1 MSPELRRFA
10 DSTQGWLVA
19 LPALVLAWAGEGALI
34 ADVPTAT
41 SAGAGWL
48 VILSLPAAFG
58 AILLAL
64 VGAGPYGRAAGLRM
78 LLFVVLFAILS
89 SEGTGDGFEARRAL
103 CVLSSAMVLLLSAA
117 SLGPGGRRSLARGLA
132 IAALAAVLGTWLDDR
147 DGLGGSVGN
156 TGHLADLALP
166 GAALGLGMLVDRSRF
181 MRPLGLLAALAVAIH
196 AGLAPS
202 LTALTAL
209 GLTVIAA
216 FARGARGGPIRRW
229 ARAGLVSLAVG
240 ALALGLRSAGT
251 LAEPVDSARPP
262 ATIAGDLGG
271 VGFRLRTWARIP
283 GMVMDHPMG
292 GVGPGQ
298 FEREFPPYRDPVE
311 LLASSHGRGEPTP
324 IEVEHPHND
333 WLLGLAEYGLL
344 GGGIWLGFLLLALV
358 HSWRHLGDRS
368 PVRASFGAAG
378 LTILLTALAGSPLL
392 SGPAAPAA
400 AWPVLGVVL
409 ATPRIRR
416 RPAGERL
423 LQRSTAVG
431 IAFLAFWILGIRQNQ
446 AWSFIE
452 HGRALEALTGARVI
466 EHDGVRSL
474 DPRDVEEAAERALA
488 AAPDSVTALEQRA
501 RLPVILAEDGA
512 ERREADLRRLVEIR
526 PHRLAALQ
534 NLGSFLAA
542 TGRFEE
548 AEEYFAHALALDAR
562 NPQLLRSHVRLA
574 GERGDGKA
582 LVERLRRAREAGALD
597 EGWVERTAADL
608 LLGGR
613 PGMAQPLVDV
623 LESGRDVG
631 DANACYAWSLELKE
645 DQARTR
651 LADAAAA
658 AAQLY
663 FGRGH
668 AVGGA
673 PADAVRSFRQA
684 LRLAERY
691 SLPDGAVMV
700 RLELAAAL
708 VLDGQGEAAEE
719 VLEGTTAGPRHWSE
733 LPEWAGQ
740 ALLEAGLLGQMG
752 S

>member
-19 LPALVLAWAGEGALI
+19 LPALILAWAGEGALI

-64 VGAGPYGRAAGLRM
+64 VGAGPYGRAAGLRL
-78 LLFVVLFAILS
+78 LLFVVLLAIVS
-89 SEGTGDGFEARRAL
+89 SEGAGDGFEARRAL
-103 CVLSSAMVLLLSAA
+103 CVLSSAVVLLLSAA

-132 IAALAAVLGTWLDDR
+132 IAALASVLGSWLDDR

-166 GAALGLGMLVDRSRF
+166 GAALGLGLLVDRSRF

-196 AGLAPS
+196 SGLAPS

-209 GLTVIAA
+209 GLTLIAA

-229 ARAGLVSLAVG
+229 ARAGLVTLAVG
-240 ALALGLRSAGT
+240 ALMLGFRSAGNS
-251 LAEPVDSARPP
+251 AQPVDSARPP
-262 ATIAGDLGG
+262 TASAGDLGG
-271 VGFRLRTWARIP
+271 VGFRLRTWARVP
-283 GMVMDHPMG
+283 GMVMDHPLG

-311 LLASSHGRGEPTP
+311 LIASSHGRGEPTP

-344 GGGIWLGFLLLALV
+344 GGGMWLGFLLLALV
-358 HSWRHLGDRS
+358 HSLRHLGDRS
-368 PVRASFGAAG
+368 PIRASFGAAG
-378 LTILLTALAGSPLL
+378 LTILITALASSPLL

-409 ATPRIRR
+409 ASPRR
-416 RPAGERL
+416 RPADRRL
-423 LQRSTAVG
+423 LKRSTTVG
-431 IAFLAFWILGIRQNQ
+431 IALLAFWILGIRQDQ

-474 DPRDVEEAAERALA
+474 DPRDVEDAAERALA
-488 AAPDSVTALEQRA
+488 AAPDSVIALEQRA

-512 ERREADLRRLVEIR
+512 DRREADLRRLVEIR

-548 AEEYFAHALALDAR
+548 AEEYFAHALALDAQ

-582 LVERLRRAREAGALD
+582 LVERLRRAREADALD
-597 EGWVERTAADL
+597 ESWVERTAADL

-623 LESGRDVG
+623 LESGRNVG

-645 DQARTR
+645 DEARTR
-651 LADAAAA
+651 LADSAAA

-668 AVGGA
+668 AVSGA
-673 PADAVRSFRQA
+673 PSDAVRSYRQA

-708 VLDGQGEAAEE
+708 VLDGQREAAVV
-719 VLEGTTAGPRHWSE
+719 VLEGTTPAPRHWSV

-740 ALLEAGLLGQMG
+740 ALLEAGLLGQAG